1 MTVMLRK
8 AMRDL
13 RASALWFG
21 LGGAAYA
28 AGVLAYYPSVRD
40 NASIDAFLKTYPKSL
55 IEALGITDFSSFT
68 GFLGAEVLN
77 LMWPLVMAVF
87 AILAGSALVAREIE
101 TGTIETWLS
110 VPASRSKLLGAK
122 LLALAGVC
130 TAIPVL
136 SVLAIVAMAA
146 RFGVTLDRAGVA
158 SMALEMIGY
167 MLVLALGTGFLS
179 SVLSDRG
186 RAAGIAGGLTVL
198 SYAALLISRLAS
210 GWEWT
215 SHLSLFSIYRPQQAL
230 ETAQFDLGALGIMA
244 GVAIAAAGA
253 ALLAFQRRDAIA

>member
-87 AILAGSALVAREIE
+87 AILAGSALADWRASALPAPYHGATEQQYCSLWKNWASVSLCPGI
-101 TGTIETWLS
+101 GT
-110 VPASRSKLLGAK
+110 
-122 LLALAGVC
+122 
-130 TAIPVL
+130 
-136 SVLAIVAMAA
+136 
-146 RFGVTLDRAGVA
+146 
-158 SMALEMIGY
+158 
-167 MLVLALGTGFLS
+167 
-179 SVLSDRG
+179 
-186 RAAGIAGGLTVL
+186 
-198 SYAALLISRLAS
+198 
-210 GWEWT
+210 
-215 SHLSLFSIYRPQQAL
+215 
-230 ETAQFDLGALGIMA
+230 
-244 GVAIAAAGA
+244 
-253 ALLAFQRRDAIA
+253 